1 MYNIE
6 LINKFQYQYQQN
18 RSNFL
23 TLWVSISIYSISY
36 LLLSIEQINGKLCI
50 LGMSLGIIG
59 IIFSV
64 IKLIQFK
71 IANKYL
77 RFIFILYMGRQ
88 LYITLWGLSNFN
100 YLQLM
105 RFIKDPDLFFAYLVP
120 LILLIPANIFFIRK
134 MIDFFT
140 YLGISLFLFFPL
152 FASEILYTN
161 MNLSELTLWT
171 LGTGCGF
178 IVLTWSYHTK
188 KRKIL
193 AFSVV
198 LFSLFIATVMARRN
212 IMLTFGNYIV
222 FSILIILFSS
232 KLSIKLKISI
242 IFLVL
247 VSSFAGYY
255 IFNTY
260 QDIFFN
266 KITDRI
272 EDNTREGLYDIFM
285 DDMSTN
291 DLIFGKGFSGTYYA
305 PGIEEDIDNRD
316 VVECGYLQTILNG
329 GIINLSLF
337 LLITI
342 PAVYLGFFKSN
353 NILSRSAG
361 AIVLLWLIDMFP
373 WGMASLNIRYVLLW
387 ICIGICYSKEI
398 RYLSEKALQNS
409 LINKLR

>member
-1 MYNIE
+1 
-6 LINKFQYQYQQN
+6 
-18 RSNFL
+18 
-23 TLWVSISIYSISY
+23 
-36 LLLSIEQINGKLCI
+36 
-50 LGMSLGIIG
+50 
-59 IIFSV
+59 
-64 IKLIQFK
+64 
-71 IANKYL
+71 
-77 RFIFILYMGRQ
+77 MGRQ